1 MAERLCTR
9 RRFPFSLLFL
19 LFPLCPFFKK
29 RKCVGAAP
37 GSRGVEIP
45 TSCPFVRLYLFG
57 CSPFCLDDLT
67 SPPPSPRRSSP
78 CAGRTISFA
87 ISTVICWRSAARRRA
102 GSDHLRSPWVCS
114 KNIAMCIDSR
124 EAHAWR
130 ARETNPEDSRKDRGR
145 RRSQLVRS
153 SPSRLLAS
161 LVVVCTRGHPPRAW
175 RVRDATLGVLGED
188 ETTRNI

>member
-19 LFPLCPFFKK
+19 IFPLYPFFKK
-29 RKCVGAAP
+29 ESVARPLDRAA
-37 GSRGVEIP
+37 SRSPRLVLSFVC
-45 TSCPFVRLYLFG
+45 TSLAAAL
-57 CSPFCLDDLT
+57 SDDLT

-78 CAGRTISFA
+78 CAGRAISFA
-87 ISTVICWRSAARRRA
+87 ISTVICRRSAARRRA
-102 GSDHLRSPWVCS
+102 GSDHFRSPWVCS